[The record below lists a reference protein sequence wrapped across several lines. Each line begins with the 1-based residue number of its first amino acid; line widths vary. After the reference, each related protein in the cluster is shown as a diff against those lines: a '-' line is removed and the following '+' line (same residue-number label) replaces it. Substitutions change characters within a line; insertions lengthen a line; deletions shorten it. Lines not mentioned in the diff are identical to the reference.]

1 MLGDEGRNER
11 LRDVFLD
18 FLPELCLLWMNMY
31 KYMDIT
37 PKTFFQVLHMRILEK
52 CFTAH
57 YDYHQGQRK
66 QHKQIFIWKS
76 QPWPTINSTFQ
87 PNTCNA
93 LFRFFRSQKKNDQR
107 LNQNLTLLSKNVI
120 CQYGLKMSD

>member
-1 MLGDEGRNER
+1 
-11 LRDVFLD
+11 
-18 FLPELCLLWMNMY
+18 MY
-31 KYMDIT
+31 IT

-66 QHKQIFIWKS
+66 QHKQIFIWES

-87 PNTCNA
+87 PNPCNA
-93 LFRFFRSQKKNDQR
+93 FFRFFDPKKR